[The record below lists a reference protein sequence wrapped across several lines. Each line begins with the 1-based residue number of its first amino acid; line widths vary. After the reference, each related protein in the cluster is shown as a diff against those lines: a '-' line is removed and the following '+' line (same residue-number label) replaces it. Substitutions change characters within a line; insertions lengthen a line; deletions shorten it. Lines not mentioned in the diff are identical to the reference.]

1 MTADKFMSS
10 FLGIGRHI
18 KRSYWDEDV
27 VLVIDGSGS
36 IGSCEFDKG
45 KKALVNLVGKMK
57 KPGYDTRYAAV
68 TYSSSSKVN
77 FKFTPR
83 LTAASKIMSIRYQG
97 GGTNTQAGLAE
108 AKKLLF
114 DDPSSGTV

>member
-18 KRSYWDEDV
+18 KRSLSNEDV

-57 KPGYDTRYAAV
+57 KSGYDTRYAAV
-68 TYSSSSKVN
+68 TFSSSSKVN
-77 FKFTPR
+77 FKFKPR
-83 LTAASKIMSIRYQG
+83 LKAARKIMRIRYPGESTQ
-97 GGTNTQAGLAE
+97 TQAGLAK
-108 AKKLLF
+108 AKQLLF
-114 DDPSSGTV
+114 DDPLSGTV